1 MQHFSKLSAL
11 IASAFVLSACEPA
24 FESTAQKCAAGQ
36 DIQIIIPAPEPKFQI
51 LADADEYPLYLR
63 ETIEVMAPSGVLSAE
78 EQAAKDF
85 VDQQISDFLSYDKS
99 GSLVTG
105 AKNSL
110 DFLESIVATTD
121 QNVEIE
127 AFVIAKNQVA
137 QGIADDDDF
146 CSYQNDNIRI
156 VDTDADA
163 TTLAFAE
170 IAMSYNPFT
179 RIVQQSIIVAEQRED
194 LESSASRESVPFIG
208 FFQALPEKFKA
219 TGYTKPE
226 VRQLIANNSG
236 GFARL
241 SFDDGE
247 DTSLGQLLLDYN
259 NEYCD
264 TDRSSDDPTT
274 WDDCPTGTPT
284 RTPSTDVGGVCD
296 AEANKLEEHSF
307 DIAGTPYAGL
317 KRLRVEVDY
326 LDDADITDDALGQVR
341 FYLSEYR
348 EAIYGADENGLNQTI
363 IIKDPTDCEKQAVL
377 DLLADANPG
386 VGVRL
391 TFVIDTGYDITY
403 ETDADGDP
411 VLDDDGNQI
420 IVAEPIPAYT
430 YQGNVGAIIP

>member
-11 IASAFVLSACEPA
+11 FASAFVLSACDPA
-24 FESTAQKCAAGQ
+24 FETTAQKCAAGQ
-36 DIQIIIPAPEPKFQI
+36 DIQIVIPAPDPNFQV
-51 LADADEYPLYLR
+51 LTDEDEYPLYLR
-63 ETIEVMAPSGVLSAE
+63 ETIETMAPSGALSTE
-78 EQAAKDF
+78 EQAAKNF
-85 VDQQISDFLSYDKS
+85 IDQQISDFLSYDKTAA
-99 GSLVTG
+99 LVTG
-105 AKNSL
+105 ARNPL

-121 QNVEIE
+121 PDVEIE
-127 AFVIAKNQVA
+127 AFVIAKNQLA

-156 VDTDADA
+156 VDTDSDA
-163 TTLAFAE
+163 TTLAYAE
-170 IAMSYNPFT
+170 LAMSYNPFT

-194 LESSASRESVPFIG
+194 LESTASRESVPFIG

-219 TGYTKPE
+219 KGYTKPE
-226 VRQLIANNSG
+226 VRQLIANNVS

-264 TDRSSDDPTT
+264 TDRSSDDPST
-274 WDDCPTGTPT
+274 WTDCPVGTPT

-307 DIAGTPYAGL
+307 DLNSVHTDL

-326 LDDADITDDALGQVR
+326 LDDADIGDDALGQVR
-341 FYLSEYR
+341 FYVSEYR
-348 EAIYGADENGLNQTI
+348 EAIYGADANGLNKTI
-363 IIKDPTDCEKQAVL
+363 IIEDPTDCEKQAVL

-391 TFVIDTGYDITY
+391 TFVTDTGYDITY
-403 ETDADGDP
+403 DTDADGEP
-411 VLDDDGNQI
+411 VLDDDDNQ
-420 IVAEPIPAYT
+420 VVLAEPIPAYT
-430 YQGNVGAIIP
+430 YQGTVSAIIP

>member
-11 IASAFVLSACEPA
+11 FASAFLISACDPA
-24 FESTAQKCAAGQ
+24 FETTAQKCAAGQ
-36 DIQIIIPAPEPKFQI
+36 DIQIVIPAPDPKFQV

-63 ETIEVMAPSGVLSAE
+63 ETIETMAPLGVLSAE

-85 VDQQISDFLSYDKS
+85 IDDQINDFLSYDKA
-99 GSLVTG
+99 GALVTG
-105 AKNSL
+105 SRNPL
-110 DFLESIVATTD
+110 DFLESIIATTD
-121 QNVEIE
+121 SNVEIE
-127 AFVIAKNQVA
+127 AFAIAKNQVA

-163 TTLAFAE
+163 TTLAYAE
-170 IAMSYNPFT
+170 LAMSYNPFT

-219 TGYTKPE
+219 KGYTQPE
-226 VRQLIANNSG
+226 VRQLIANNGS

-241 SFDDGE
+241 SYDDGE
-247 DTSLGQLLLDYN
+247 DTDLGQLLLDYN

-264 TDRSSDDPTT
+264 TDRTDDDPST
-274 WDDCPTGTPT
+274 WTDCPGGTTT
-284 RTPSTDVGGVCD
+284 RVPSTDVGGACD

-307 DIAGTPYAGL
+307 DIVGTPYANL

-326 LDDADITDDALGQVR
+326 LDDADIGDDALGQVR

-348 EAIYGADENGLNQTI
+348 EAIYGADANGLNQSI
-363 IIKDPTDCEKQAVL
+363 IIQDPTDCEKQAVL

-391 TFVIDTGYDITY
+391 TSVIDTGYDITY
-403 ETDADGDP
+403 VTDADGEP
-411 VLDDDGNQI
+411 VLDDDGNQVI
-420 IVAEPIPAYT
+420 LAEPIPAYT
-430 YQGNVGAIIP
+430 YQGTVSAIIP

>member
-11 IASAFVLSACEPA
+11 FVSAFLLSACDPA
-24 FESTAQKCAAGQ
+24 FETTAQKCAAGQ
-36 DIQIIIPAPEPKFQI
+36 DIQVVIPAPDPKFQV
-51 LADADEYPLYLR
+51 LTDADEYPLYLR
-63 ETIEVMAPSGVLSAE
+63 ETIEVMNPASALTAG

-85 VDQQISDFLSYDKS
+85 IDQQISDFLSYDKTS
-99 GSLVTG
+99 ALVTG
-105 AKNSL
+105 ARNPL
-110 DFLESIVATTD
+110 DFIESIVASTD
-121 QNVEIE
+121 PDVEIE
-127 AFVIAKNQVA
+127 AFAIAKNQVA
-137 QGIADDDDF
+137 QGIADDNDF

-170 IAMSYNPFT
+170 LAMSYNPFT

-194 LESSASRESVPFIG
+194 LDSSETRESVPFIG
-208 FFQALPEKFKA
+208 FFQALPENFSAK
-219 TGYTKPE
+219 GYTKPE
-226 VRQLIANNSG
+226 VRQLIANNGS

-247 DTSLGQLLLDYN
+247 DTDLAQLLLDYN

-264 TDRSSDDPTT
+264 ADRAGDDPSA
-274 WDDCPTGTPT
+274 WADCPAGTIT
-284 RTPSTDVGGVCD
+284 RTPSTDIGGACD

-307 DIAGTPYAGL
+307 DIPGTAYTDL

-326 LDDADITDDALGQVR
+326 LDDADIADDALGQVR
-341 FYLSEYR
+341 FYVSEYR
-348 EAIYGADENGLNQTI
+348 EAIYGADANGLNQSI
-363 IIKDPTDCEKQAVL
+363 VIKDPTDCEKQAVL

-391 TFVIDTGYDITY
+391 TFVTDTGYDISY
-403 ETDADGDP
+403 QTDADGEP

-420 IVAEPIPAYT
+420 VLAEPIPAYT
-430 YQGNVGAIIP
+430 YQGTVGAIIP

>member
-1 MQHFSKLSAL
+1 MQNFSKLSAL
-11 IASAFVLSACEPA
+11 FASAFLLSACEPA
-24 FESTAQKCAAGQ
+24 FETTAQKCAAGQ
-36 DIQIIIPAPEPKFQI
+36 DIQVVIPAPDPKFQI
-51 LADADEYPLYLR
+51 FTDADEYPLYLR
-63 ETIEVMAPSGVLSAE
+63 EAIETMAPSSVLSAE

-85 VDQQISDFLSYDKS
+85 IDQQISDFLSYDKS
-99 GSLVTG
+99 GDLVTG
-105 AKNSL
+105 ARNPL
-110 DFLESIVATTD
+110 DFLESIVSTTD
-121 QNVEIE
+121 PGVEIE
-127 AFVIAKNQVA
+127 AFAIAKNQVA

-146 CSYQNDNIRI
+146 CSYQNDDIRI

-170 IAMSYNPFT
+170 LAMSYNPFT

-208 FFQALPEKFKA
+208 FYQALPENFKA
-219 TGYTKPE
+219 NGFTQPE
-226 VRQLIANNSG
+226 VRQLIANNGS

-247 DTSLGQLLLDYN
+247 DTELGQLLLDYN

-264 TDRSSDDPTT
+264 TDRTNDDPST
-274 WDDCPTGTPT
+274 WEDCPSGTTT
-284 RTPSTDVGGVCD
+284 RVPSTDVGGACD

-307 DIAGTPYAGL
+307 DLNSVHTDL

-326 LDDADITDDALGQVR
+326 TSNKAGEVR
-341 FYLSEYR
+341 IYISEYR
-348 EAIYGADENGLNQTI
+348 EAIYGADANGLNQSI

-391 TFVIDTGYDITY
+391 TFVTDTGYDITY
-403 ETDADGDP
+403 ETDADGEP
-411 VLDDDGNQI
+411 VLDSDGNQI
-420 IVAEPIPAYT
+420 ISAEPIPAYT
-430 YQGNVGAIIP
+430 YQGTAGAIIP